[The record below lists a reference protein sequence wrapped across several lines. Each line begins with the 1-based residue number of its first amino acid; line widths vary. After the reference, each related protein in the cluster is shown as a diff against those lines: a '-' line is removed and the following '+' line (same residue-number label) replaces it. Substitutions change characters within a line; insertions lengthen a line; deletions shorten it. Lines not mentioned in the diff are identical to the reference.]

1 MERYSVQSERTG
13 ICTYKLSCST
23 HLVLQGTH
31 QVSVLV
37 PLLQK
42 ARGLHINPRH
52 ARETLARP
60 LSIPPKHCHTAGTAT

>member
-1 MERYSVQSERTG
+1 MERYPVQSERTG
-13 ICTYKLSCST
+13 SCTFRLSSSI
-23 HLVLQGTH
+23 HFVLQGTQ

-42 ARGLHINPRH
+42 ARALHINPRH

-60 LSIPPKHCHTAGTAT
+60 LSVPPKHCHTAGTAT